1 MYTTLDTTN
10 AFEKLDYFKA
20 EKSVKKLQKRIVEA
34 YKKGNIKLML
44 YCQHVLIHSYYAKAL
59 AVHKVCK
66 KSGSKYPGIDG
77 ITWSN
82 FQDGMNSIF
91 YLEPRHYKPKPL
103 KRIYFTKSN
112 GQKRPIGIPT
122 LQDRAIQTLY
132 RFALEPIS
140 EFTADSSSFAYRK
153 NRNAKDAIIQ
163 INKIL
168 SENKEFEFVLKVD
181 IHSCFDSISHDWL
194 LDNIPFDRKLLL
206 SVLKCGY
213 VDNDV
218 FYMNDR
224 GIPQGG
230 CLSSVLCNMTLDGLE
245 ALLAK
250 HFCNDAQM
258 VRYADDIAIFVA
270 PPLRA
275 EDVLPV
281 LSDFLDMRALTLS
294 KEKTQFLNLEQGF
307 DFLGYHIKKADG
319 IITCVPSLSKKE
331 KYLNSIKATL
341 QNNSDTPAV
350 GMYKILS
357 PRIRG
362 WINYY
367 IGVVPP
373 YYLQETEFETMACI
387 NALTGDTSLAAVI
400 NRKIFMKYDYFYY
413 TQR

>member
-1 MYTTLDTTN
+1 MNMSTTLDMN
-10 AFEKLDYFKA
+10 NELEKLNYDKA
-20 EKSVKKLQKRIVEA
+20 VYHVKKLQKRIVEA
-34 YKKGNIKLML
+34 YKKGDIKRML

-59 AVHKVCK
+59 AIHCVRK

-77 ITWSN
+77 ITWSS
-82 FQDGMNSIF
+82 FQDGMSSIIC
-91 YLEPRHYKPKPL
+91 LEPRHYKPKPL
-103 KRIYFTKSN
+103 KRIYFKKTN

-140 EFTADSSSFAYRK
+140 EFTADSNSFAYRK
-153 NRNAKDAIIQ
+153 NRNAKDAVIQ
-163 INKIL
+163 INRIL
-168 SENKEFEFVLKVD
+168 SENKEFEFVLKMD

-194 LDNIPFDRKLLL
+194 LDNIPFDRKILL

-213 VDNDV
+213 VDKDV
-218 FYMNDR
+218 FYMNDE

-250 HFCNDAQM
+250 YFGDDAQM

-281 LSDFLDMRALTLS
+281 LSDFLNIRALTLS
-294 KEKTQFLNLEQGF
+294 KEKTQFLRLELGF

-319 IITCVPSLSKKE
+319 LTTCVPSLSKKE
-331 KYLNSIKATL
+331 KYLNSIYTTL
-341 QNNSDTPAV
+341 QNNSDTPTI

-400 NRKIFMKYDYFYY
+400 NRKIFMKYDYFY
-413 TQR
+413 

>member
-1 MYTTLDTTN
+1 MNMSTTLDMN
-10 AFEKLDYFKA
+10 NELEKLNYDKA
-20 EKSVKKLQKRIVEA
+20 VYHVKKLQKRIVEA
-34 YKKGNIKLML
+34 YKKGDIKRML

-59 AVHKVCK
+59 AIHCVRK

-77 ITWSN
+77 ITWSS
-82 FQDGMNSIF
+82 FQDGMSSII

-103 KRIYFTKSN
+103 KRIYFKKSN

-140 EFTADSSSFAYRK
+140 EFTADSNSFAYRK
-153 NRNAKDAIIQ
+153 NRNAKDAVIQ
-163 INKIL
+163 INRIL
-168 SENKEFEFVLKVD
+168 SENKEFEFVLKMD

-194 LDNIPFDRKLLL
+194 LDNIPFDRKILL

-213 VDNDV
+213 VDKDV
-218 FYMNDR
+218 FYMNDK

-250 HFCNDAQM
+250 YFGDDAQM

-281 LSDFLDMRALTLS
+281 LSDFLNIRALTLS
-294 KEKTQFLNLEQGF
+294 KEKTQFLRLEQGF

-319 IITCVPSLSKKE
+319 LITCVPSLSKKE
-331 KYLNSIKATL
+331 KYLNSINTTL
-341 QNNSDTPAV
+341 QNNSDTPTI

-387 NALTGDTSLAAVI
+387 IALTGDTSLAAVI
-400 NRKIFMKYDYFYY
+400 NRKIFMKYDYFY
-413 TQR
+413 